1 MDYYTKESRGF
12 GYIEFYEREDAE
24 AAYDRRRDII
34 IRRKPVTIEFARGQR
49 KNQASLAES
58 PSPPSQPQQKNIV
71 VTRVAAV
78 QVIAAVVAA
87 AAAAAVVARR
97 RDGAAGHGAGTRG
110 RAVARAAGADMA
122 QDGGVAGGAV
132 GAIRAARAATAVVA
146 AAVGATVAH
155 VEDTVARAAAV
166 APPAEAGA
174 RSKAAAADGREGTR
188 TPSPQR
194 TPEWDDDDSAGQQKT
209 GFAAPI
215 DMSDADAEGSLES
228 F

>member
-1 MDYYTKESRGF
+1 
-12 GYIEFYEREDAE
+12 
-24 AAYDRRRDII
+24 
-34 IRRKPVTIEFARGQR
+34 
-49 KNQASLAES
+49 QASLAES
-58 PSPPSQPQQKNIV
+58 PSSPSQSQQKNIV

-78 QVIAAVVAA
+78 QVAVQVAAVVVAA
-87 AAAAAVVARR
+87 AVVAAVVARR
-97 RDGAAGHGAGTRG
+97 RDGAAGRGAGTRG

-132 GAIRAARAATAVVA
+132 GAIRAAKAATAVVA

-155 VEDTVARAAAV
+155 VEDI
-166 APPAEAGA
+166 PPADVGA

>member
-1 MDYYTKESRGF
+1 MYS
-12 GYIEFYEREDAE
+12 
-24 AAYDRRRDII
+24 
-34 IRRKPVTIEFARGQR
+34 
-49 KNQASLAES
+49 SLAES
-58 PSPPSQPQQKNIV
+58 PSSPSQSQQKSPPSQNMPNDSYVDIVVWRNIV

-78 QVIAAVVAA
+78 QVAVQVAAVVVAA
-87 AAAAAVVARR
+87 AVVAAVVARR
-97 RDGAAGHGAGTRG
+97 RDGAAGRGAGTRG

-132 GAIRAARAATAVVA
+132 GAIRAAKAATAVVA

-155 VEDTVARAAAV
+155 VEDIVARAAV
-166 APPAEAGA
+166 PPADVGA

-215 DMSDADAEGSLES
+215 DMSDADAEG
-228 F
+228 